1 MPFAVDPIS
10 AVAEG
15 LTAILRGTK
24 DPIHVITINGS
35 SEGVVNT
42 TNTTWEFAV
51 VLIPGT
57 NTFDIRATFGGL
69 SSLIQT
75 VVITVPVE
83 SETPD
88 FWFGVLDRFGLIMA
102 LERNPG
108 ERNLS
113 YRQRLLDVYQH
124 IGNSSVNGLIN
135 AISRELGIKVE
146 DDVFRVAAK
155 GDGAGRKILTNPA
168 IEFTQTGLLF
178 SADQFLQEDVIQVES
193 ANLTAQ
199 LTATLATDVV
209 EVFTLQGAGIP
220 QEEFS
225 VDDEGVV
232 TFTSES
238 FRGEWLRFSYR
249 KKLSVDTWQQTLQ
262 QVVDNINAITLGG
275 VQVFEAT
282 VTGDSARE
290 AEGLTRRGRVE
301 IASAAANSGWSP
313 VIVREL
319 WDPEFQERL
328 LNSDATAF
336 NTQLERWA
344 RQAQI
349 NTRIVWGLTILDVD
363 TWDAET
369 NNRPSGALPHLW
381 DALARRWF
389 APGETPRFDAIEFMN
404 YGGFNRAGTRALELE
419 GFQQSDFHSGFS
431 HEDDLKVDLV
441 ELAEG

>member
-1 MPFAVDPIS
+1 MPFVVDPIS

-75 VVITVPVE
+75 VTIKVPVE

-88 FWFGVLDRFGLIMA
+88 FWFGVLDRFGLVMA

-155 GDGAGRKILTNPA
+155 GDGAGLKILTNSA

-249 KKLSVDTWQQTLQ
+249 KKLSVDTWEQTLQ
-262 QVVDNINAITLGG
+262 QVVDNINAIALGG

-301 IASAAANSGWSP
+301 LTTAAANSGWSP

-363 TWDAET
+363 TWDSET

-389 APGETPRFDAIEFMN
+389 APGETRRFDAIEFMN

-441 ELAEG
+441 ELVEG